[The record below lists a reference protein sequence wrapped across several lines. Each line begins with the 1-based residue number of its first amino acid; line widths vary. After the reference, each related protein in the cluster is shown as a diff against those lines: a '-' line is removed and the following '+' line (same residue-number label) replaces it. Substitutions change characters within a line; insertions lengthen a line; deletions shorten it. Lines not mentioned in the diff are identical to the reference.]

1 MAKKVILKTLRALK
15 FTKVMK
21 SLGIVTGLSRGLTV
35 PYRFQVVY
43 INGILCEKSKMCCSS
58 RFNA

>member
-43 INGILCEKSKMCCSS
+43 IKMCCSS